1 MSCTDGYNN
10 KSVISVHYV
19 CLQIGDAVAKTRSIV
34 HVNSLYLHG
43 KMSCKLAVTHCVICR
58 TDVAN
63 DDDVATVSRGLNT
76 LLEFSQKYND
86 AELYEYLLSKPPVVK
101 VHNKCRNNYTSK
113 TKLEQVLKRA
123 GEQNE
128 SEVVK
133 KKVLRSSA
141 VQFEW
146 ATHCFF
152 CGELCVKDIRHP
164 ERCDRRRVETLQIKD
179 RVLQMCEQRLFLS
192 LADELAL
199 AVQRRVMNCCDL
211 VAAEAVYY
219 RKCHTV
225 KPISH
230 CHSCAPP

>member
-1 MSCTDGYNN
+1 M
-10 KSVISVHYV
+10 
-19 CLQIGDAVAKTRSIV
+19 CLHIGDAVAKTRSIV

-113 TKLEQVLKRA
+113 TKLEQVIKRA

-133 KKVLRSSA
+133 KKALRSSLNGLHI
-141 VQFEW
+141 VSSVVSCVLKTY
-146 ATHCFF
+146 ATQKDVIAGAWRHC
-152 CGELCVKDIRHP
+152 K
-164 ERCDRRRVETLQIKD
+164 
-179 RVLQMCEQRLFLS
+179 
-192 LADELAL
+192 
-199 AVQRRVMNCCDL
+199 
-211 VAAEAVYY
+211 
-219 RKCHTV
+219 
-225 KPISH
+225 
-230 CHSCAPP
+230 